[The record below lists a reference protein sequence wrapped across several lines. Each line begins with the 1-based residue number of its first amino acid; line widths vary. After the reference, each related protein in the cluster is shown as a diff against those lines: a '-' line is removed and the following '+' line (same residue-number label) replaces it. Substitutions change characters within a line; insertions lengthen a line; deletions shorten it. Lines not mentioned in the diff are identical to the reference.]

1 MAPLPCGQTG
11 QVQGRIAV
19 HQIDR
24 HPQQPQG
31 GQANGSRHAAHLP
44 VTPFAQF

>member
-1 MAPLPCGQTG
+1 MAPLPCGQTS
-11 QVQGRIAV
+11 QVQGRITV
-19 HQIDR
+19 HQIYG

-31 GQANGSRHAAHLP
+31 GQAHGSRHAAHLS